1 MLAPARAR
9 PPGLPHFWGSQT
21 GSRCTAGTSP
31 VVWVDVL
38 GVLSPVF
45 WMDVLGVLEGQAR
58 RRVWCV
64 QGQGWGCPGR
74 EGWSSD
80 AHGSLVQKG
89 TRFSQK

>member
-38 GVLSPVF
+38 GVL
-45 WMDVLGVLEGQAR
+45 EGQAR
-58 RRVWCV
+58 RRVWRV